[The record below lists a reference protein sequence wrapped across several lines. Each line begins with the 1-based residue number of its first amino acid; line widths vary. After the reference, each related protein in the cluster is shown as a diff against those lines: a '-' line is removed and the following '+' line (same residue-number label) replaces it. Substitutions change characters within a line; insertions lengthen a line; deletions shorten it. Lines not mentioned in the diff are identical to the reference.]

1 MQCNIDSKGKIIR
14 LVSGLIQVILG
25 LVLLILVLVAFT
37 NQVWMWILGGVLL
50 GIGAFQIFE
59 GWAGWCIVRA
69 MGFKTRI

>member
-14 LVSGLIQVILG
+14 LASGLIQVILG

>member
-37 NQVWMWILGGVLL
+37 HQVWMWILGGVLL
-50 GIGAFQIFE
+50 GVGAFQVFE